1 MIKLYFTDIEKA
13 ITFVTNR
20 HNYHHGFEHF
30 AKYMA
35 SIGNPQDQFRSIHIA
50 GTNGKGSTTNYL
62 KDILRHSGYKVGTFT
77 SPHLISHLDRI
88 RIDDKWIMADTF
100 LFYLNEYLDD
110 ILKFELSMFEIDML
124 IASLY
129 FKDEKVDIAIIETGL
144 GGRLDSTNVLNYPL
158 VDAIVSIGYDHMD
171 RLGNTLEKIAREKA
185 GIIKKDAKVVIGNM
199 PKYLEDVIKA
209 YAKNNH
215 IFNNNYEFNLDK
227 LIVDGKAYPFNSKAL
242 YQRHNMA
249 MALNIV
255 RILSDFKINYDGLDE
270 VLLKSS
276 WAGRFE
282 ILDNYLPIIID
293 GAHNQLGIRAL
304 ISSLQEY
311 DKEFNIIFAAMKDK
325 EPLKLLEDL
334 KVIAKRIIVTK
345 IDMERCE
352 KLDAYPDM
360 YFKYADFKEAIDFGI
375 SLKEPLVICG
385 SLYFI
390 SDARKY
396 LLEKAN
402 LSKK

>member
-171 RLGNTLEKIAREKA
+171 RLGDTLEKIAREKA
-185 GIIKKDAKVVIGNM
+185 GIIKKGSRVLIGNM
-199 PKYLEDVIKA
+199 PDYLKDVIKA

-215 IFNNNYEFNLDK
+215 IFYNNFEFSLNK
-227 LIVDGKAYPFNSKAL
+227 LIVDGRAYPFVLKAL
-242 YQRHNMA
+242 YQKHNMA

-255 RILSDFKINYDGLDE
+255 RILPDFIINYNDLDK
-270 VLLKSS
+270 VLLKSN

-282 ILDNYLPIIID
+282 IFDDDLPIIID
-293 GAHNQLGIRAL
+293 GAHNQMGIDVL
-304 ISSLQEY
+304 VNSLETY
-311 DKEFNIIFAAMKDK
+311 NKSFNIIFAAMKDK
-325 EPLKLLEDL
+325 NPLILLEKL
-334 KVIAKRIIVTK
+334 KKVAKRIIVTQ
-345 IDMERCE
+345 IDMERCL
-352 KLDAYPDM
+352 KVDAYPDM
-360 YFKYADFKEAIDFGI
+360 YFKYVNFKEAIDFGI
-375 SLKEPLVICG
+375 SLNEPLVICG